1 MSQPG
6 TAVRRSRNTLRNDAG
21 HLPPRVL
28 SRSLGLVNV
37 LAALLSIA
45 LLATPRTALAAR
57 YTLIGWNNLGMHCMD
72 GDYSVLSLLPP
83 YNTIHAQLVSPTGA
97 LIDDPAAAGITVTY
111 RAVADPSGSINTTSL
126 NKTNFWMH
134 VDELFGAS
142 LSVNA
147 GLAGFDMPGA
157 AGASRAMKWDTTQ
170 HWFYAEGIPI
180 TPYDDQGRKNYYP
193 MMRLEARNAAGTLLA
208 STDIVLPVSDE
219 MDCSACHSAT
229 SGPAAKPAKGWS
241 SDPDAQRALRLNILR
256 LHDER
261 QAGDPLFAPALA
273 KAGYDPAGLEATAI
287 GGTSIL
293 CASCH
298 LSEALP
304 GSGQSGIRPLTT
316 AIHGLHATVTDPTN
330 GLTLNESGNR
340 SACYRC
346 HPGSVTRCL
355 RGAMGSAVARD
366 GSLEMQCQS
375 CHGSMTAVGDPSR
388 TGWFD
393 EPSCQ
398 NCHSGTA
405 TQNAGQIR
413 FTSALDATGAR
424 RKPANPLFAT
434 TKDAPIAGLD
444 LYRFSTGHG
453 GLKCESC
460 HGSTHAEFPSSH
472 SNDNLQS
479 VALQGHAGTLAE
491 CTSCHATVPSTV
503 NGGPH
508 GMHPVGQTWVNRHPD
523 VVESGGSAVL
533 AQCRSCHGADDRG
546 TVLSRAQADR
556 VLDADD
562 MGTKTIWR
570 GFQIGCYGCHRG
582 ASNDDTNPNRAA
594 VVTDASA
601 SATGAP
607 VQIALHATDADGN
620 ALVLRIV
627 SQPAHGTAGI
637 AGTVAT
643 YFPEPGYGG
652 SDQFTFAAWDG
663 STDSNLGTV
672 RLSVTSPPP
681 PSGAD
686 LTVVWDAQPKQVC
699 TATRCTLRGGRV
711 RIHNAGDV
719 VAAPSRVYFYLSND
733 AALDAGDVLLRDRSV
748 PKVRPGKDRT
758 KNLGSI
764 TVDTSA
770 IGKFVIAVADASG
783 LVAESDES
791 NNVAASAAVV
801 AGP

>member
-1 MSQPG
+1 MSQSG
-6 TAVRRSRNTLRNDAG
+6 TGVRRGRKALGSVAGDLPLRAF
-21 HLPPRVL
+21 PRI
-28 SRSLGLVNV
+28 RATV
-37 LAALLSIA
+37 LAAIVAAAASFSSPGVA
-45 LLATPRTALAAR
+45 FAAR

-72 GDYSVLSLLPP
+72 GDFSVLSLLPP

-111 RAVADPSGSINTTSL
+111 RAVADPSGAINTTSL

-142 LSVNA
+142 LPVDA
-147 GLAGFDMPGA
+147 GLAGFGMPGA
-157 AGASRAMKWDTTQ
+157 ANTARAMGWDATQ
-170 HWFYAEGIPI
+170 HWFVAEGIPI

-229 SGPAAKPAKGWS
+229 SGPAAKPARGWS

-261 QAGDPLFAPALA
+261 QANDPLFAPALRT
-273 KAGYDPAGLEATAI
+273 AGYDPAGLEATAL
-287 GGTSIL
+287 GGTAIL

-304 GSGQSGIRPLTT
+304 GSGQSGIAPLTT
-316 AIHGLHATVTDPTN
+316 AIHGLHGSVTDPTN
-330 GLTLNESGNR
+330 GLTLEESANR

-375 CHGSMTAVGDPSR
+375 CHGAMSDVGDPTR
-388 TGWFD
+388 TGWLD

-398 NCHSGTA
+398 NCHTGTA

-413 FTSALDATGAR
+413 FTSALDASGAR
-424 RKPANPLFAT
+424 RQPANRIFAT
-434 TKDAPIAGLD
+434 SKDAPAPGLD

-472 SNDNLQS
+472 ANDNLQS

-503 NGGPH
+503 SGGPH
-508 GMHPVGQTWVNRHPD
+508 GMHPVGQTWVDRHPD
-523 VVESGGSAVL
+523 VVEGGGAATL

-546 TVLSRAQADR
+546 TVLSRAQGDR
-556 VLDADD
+556 VLTGENF
-562 MGTKTIWR
+562 GTKTVWR

-582 ASNDDTNPNRAA
+582 PSSDDRNR
-594 VVTDASA
+594 SE
-601 SATGAP
+601 
-607 VQIALHATDADGN
+607 
-620 ALVLRIV
+620 
-627 SQPAHGTAGI
+627 AH
-637 AGTVAT
+637 V
-643 YFPEPGYGG
+643 
-652 SDQFTFAAWDG
+652 
-663 STDSNLGTV
+663 
-672 RLSVTSPPP
+672 
-681 PSGAD
+681 
-686 LTVVWDAQPKQVC
+686 
-699 TATRCTLRGGRV
+699 
-711 RIHNAGDV
+711 
-719 VAAPSRVYFYLSND
+719 
-733 AALDAGDVLLRDRSV
+733 
-748 PKVRPGKDRT
+748 
-758 KNLGSI
+758 
-764 TVDTSA
+764 
-770 IGKFVIAVADASG
+770 
-783 LVAESDES
+783 
-791 NNVAASAAVV
+791 
-801 AGP
+801 

>member
-1 MSQPG
+1 MSEPG
-6 TAVRRSRNTLRNDAG
+6 TGVRRRRKALRDETG
-21 HLPPRVL
+21 HLPPSGL
-28 SRSLGLVNV
+28 SRGLRIALA
-37 LAALLSIA
+37 LAALLA
-45 LLATPRTALAAR
+45 ATTAPTPASAAR

-111 RAVADPSGSINTTSL
+111 RAVADPTGSINTTSL

-142 LSVNA
+142 LAVDA
-147 GLAGFDMPGA
+147 GLAGFGMPG
-157 AGASRAMKWDTTQ
+157 GGNTSRAMKWDATQ

-180 TPYDDQGRKNYYP
+180 TPYDDQGHKNYYP

-261 QAGDPLFAPALA
+261 QASDPLFAPALQA
-273 KAGYDPAGLEATAI
+273 AGYDPAGLEATAN
-287 GGTSIL
+287 GGTAIL

-330 GLTLNESGNR
+330 GLTLNESANR

-375 CHGSMTAVGDPSR
+375 CHGGMTAVGDPGR

-405 TQNAGQIR
+405 TQNGGQIR

-424 RKPANPLFAT
+424 RTPANPLFAT
-434 TKDAPIAGLD
+434 SKDAPIPGLD

-472 SNDNLQS
+472 SNDNIQS

-523 VVESGGSAVL
+523 VVENGGSAVL

-546 TVLSRAQADR
+546 TVLSRAQGDR
-556 VLDADD
+556 VLTGEF
-562 MGTKTIWR
+562 GTKTIWR

-594 VVTDASA
+594 VVSDASA
-601 SATGAP
+601 SVTGAP
-607 VQIALHATDADGN
+607 VQIALQATDADGN

-637 AGTVAT
+637 NGTVAT
-643 YFPEPGYGG
+643 YFPEPGFGG

-672 RLSVTSPPP
+672 HLAVTSVPAGPNLVASWSVP
-681 PSGAD
+681 VTQTCGLVSG
-686 LTVVWDAQPKQVC
+686 V
-699 TATRCTLRGGRV
+699 TRCSLRGRALV
-711 RIHNAGDV
+711 RNLGDT
-719 VAAPSRVYFYLSND
+719 VAPASRVLFYLSAD
-733 AALDAGDVLLRDRSV
+733 ATLDTGDLLLRDRAL
-748 PKVRPGKDRT
+748 PRVRPGKDRV
-758 KNLGSI
+758 KNLG
-764 TVDTSA
+764 TVALTPGTTA
-770 IGKFVIAVADASG
+770 TGKYVLAVADG
-783 LVAESDES
+783 TKVVAESVETD
-791 NNVAASAAVV
+791 NVAASGPVAA
-801 AGP
+801 AP